1 MKHARRKL
9 LKRKAKK
16 TKRTTES
23 ESSYQGLNTPPQL
36 PPHILDQIPA
46 GTSLRPSLS
55 SMRQIA
61 AQKLATPFLPLP
73 FNLTPQQQQVQ
84 NMRNNND
91 LKENAINQ
99 AKQDMINENERKRS
113 LQKQEVDFKRE
124 NQLMKQALDNEKQ
137 EFEQKRKLSDEKHK
151 LEHQLRDLKF
161 QKSLMEGDKV
171 IRAQKIKNEA
181 QLALVEQAKYENQ
194 KLKETIEKNELNTK
208 FKQYEEQYND
218 IVAQNAALSK
228 TIEKMSSEKFSN
240 DYNELIEN
248 ISHAKAHNRILTT
261 LKETQNKLIEERIL
275 NMTDPTEQQITEQ
288 FEQMKTDIE
297 GKQLALVEQLKHKQN
312 AKEQMDRLDNLRKYK
327 QKLELTADDM
337 ENETAELIK
346 LKESIGNIDDNVKGA
361 INGKVSSEINRDIE
375 REKLDVIR
383 KSKAA
388 NLEQYIAEEKQK
400 ILNSQ
405 EYKNQRDHIAAMIV
419 SNEQMKVRTQNW
431 NEALKV
437 KDENARAQ
445 MENDAKRTALLAKL
459 EGKDPINALNEQF
472 AEESEFS
479 PVKSAAVYNQMTAQS
494 QLASQELEQSAAIIQ
509 RFSDLTRSEATE
521 GRKLNAFIDTKL
533 PNGGDFIEYLQQQNN
548 ETIKDILSEYNQF
561 KYVENN

>member
-113 LQKQEVDFKRE
+113 LHKQEVDFKRE

-151 LEHQLRDLKF
+151 LEHQLKDLKF
-161 QKSLMEGDKV
+161 QKSLMESDKV
-171 IRAQKIKNEA
+171 IREQKIKNDE

-228 TIEKMSSEKFSN
+228 TIEKMGSEEFSN

-248 ISHAKAHNRILTT
+248 IINAKAHNRILTT
-261 LKETQNKLIEERIL
+261 LKETQNKLIEEKIL
-275 NMTDPTEQQITEQ
+275 NMTDPTEQQIAEQ

-297 GKQLALVEQLKHKQN
+297 GKQAALVEQLKHKQN

-337 ENETAELIK
+337 KNETTELIK

-361 INGKVSSEINRDIE
+361 INEKVSSEINRDIE

-383 KSKAA
+383 KSKDA

-400 ILNSQ
+400 ILNSE
-405 EYKNQRDHIAAMIV
+405 EYKNQRNHIAAMIV

-437 KDENARAQ
+437 NDETQRAQ
-445 MENDAKRTALLAKL
+445 MELEAKRTALLAKI
-459 EGKDPINALNEQF
+459 EGKDPINALSEQF
-472 AEESEFS
+472 AEESEFN

-494 QLASQELEQSAAIIQ
+494 QLASQELEQSGDIILKFAQ
-509 RFSDLTRSEATE
+509 LADSPGEQGNNVRGFMVQKGIDKDSLIEMLKTSSPEAV
-521 GRKLNAFIDTKL
+521 
-533 PNGGDFIEYLQQQNN
+533 
-548 ETIKDILSEYNQF
+548 KDVWNDYTTGPQDN
-561 KYVENN
+561 

>member
-151 LEHQLRDLKF
+151 LEHQLKDLKF
-161 QKSLMEGDKV
+161 QKSLMESDKV

-181 QLALVEQAKYENQ
+181 QLALVEQAKY
-194 KLKETIEKNELNTK
+194 
-208 FKQYEEQYND
+208 
-218 IVAQNAALSK
+218 
-228 TIEKMSSEKFSN
+228 
-240 DYNELIEN
+240 
-248 ISHAKAHNRILTT
+248 
-261 LKETQNKLIEERIL
+261 
-275 NMTDPTEQQITEQ
+275 
-288 FEQMKTDIE
+288 
-297 GKQLALVEQLKHKQN
+297 
-312 AKEQMDRLDNLRKYK
+312 
-327 QKLELTADDM
+327 
-337 ENETAELIK
+337 
-346 LKESIGNIDDNVKGA
+346 
-361 INGKVSSEINRDIE
+361 
-375 REKLDVIR
+375 
-383 KSKAA
+383 
-388 NLEQYIAEEKQK
+388 
-400 ILNSQ
+400 
-405 EYKNQRDHIAAMIV
+405 
-419 SNEQMKVRTQNW
+419 
-431 NEALKV
+431 
-437 KDENARAQ
+437 
-445 MENDAKRTALLAKL
+445 
-459 EGKDPINALNEQF
+459 
-472 AEESEFS
+472 
-479 PVKSAAVYNQMTAQS
+479 
-494 QLASQELEQSAAIIQ
+494 
-509 RFSDLTRSEATE
+509 
-521 GRKLNAFIDTKL
+521 
-533 PNGGDFIEYLQQQNN
+533 
-548 ETIKDILSEYNQF
+548 
-561 KYVENN
+561 

>member
-55 SMRQIA
+55 SLRSIA

-113 LQKQEVDFKRE
+113 LQKQEVDAKRE
-124 NQLMKQALDNEKQ
+124 NQLMKQALDNEKR

-151 LEHQLRDLKF
+151 LEHQLKDLKF
-161 QKSLMEGDKV
+161 QKSLMESDKV
-171 IRAQKIKNEA
+171 IREQKIKNDE

-261 LKETQNKLIEERIL
+261 LKETQNKLIEEKIL

-297 GKQLALVEQLKHKQN
+297 GKQAALVEQLKHKQN

-337 ENETAELIK
+337 KNETTELIK

-361 INGKVSSEINRDIE
+361 INEKVSSEINRDIE

-383 KSKAA
+383 KSKDA

-400 ILNSQ
+400 ILNTE
-405 EYKNQRDHIAAMIV
+405 EYKNQRNHIAAMIV

-437 KDENARAQ
+437 KDETHRAE
-445 MENDAKRTALLAKL
+445 MELEAKRTALIAKI
-459 EGKDPINALNEQF
+459 EGNDPVKVLSEQF
-472 AEESEFS
+472 AEESELS

-494 QLASQELEQSAAIIQ
+494 QLASQELEQSGDIILKFAQ
-509 RFSDLTRSEATE
+509 LADS
-521 GRKLNAFIDTKL
+521 
-533 PNGGDFIEYLQQQNN
+533 PGGQGNNVRGFLQQKG
-548 ETIKDILSEYNQF
+548 IDKDGLIEMLKTSSPEAVKDVWNDYITGPQDNQ
-561 KYVENN
+561 

>member
-46 GTSLRPSLS
+46 GASLRPSLS

-151 LEHQLRDLKF
+151 LEHQLKDLKF

-218 IVAQNAALSK
+218 IVAQNAALLK
-228 TIEKMSSEKFSN
+228 TIEKMSSEEFSN
-240 DYNELIEN
+240 AYNELIEN

-275 NMTDPTEQQITEQ
+275 NMTDPTEQQIAEQ

-297 GKQLALVEQLKHKQN
+297 GKQTALVEQLKHKQN

-337 ENETAELIK
+337 KNETTELIK

-383 KSKAA
+383 KSKDA

-419 SNEQMKVRTQNW
+419 SNEQMKIRTQNW

-445 MENDAKRTALLAKL
+445 MENEAKRTALIAKI

-472 AEESEFS
+472 AEEGEFS

-494 QLASQELEQSAAIIQ
+494 QLASQELEQSGDIILKFAQ
-509 RFSDLTRSEATE
+509 LADSPGEQGNNVRGF
-521 GRKLNAFIDTKL
+521 
-533 PNGGDFIEYLQQQNN
+533 LQQKG
-548 ETIKDILSEYNQF
+548 IDKDGLIEMLKTSSPEAVKDVWNDYITGPQDNQ
-561 KYVENN
+561 